1 MSALS
6 ASSPLDPPPHFTPIH
21 PHLYRSSSLTSS
33 HFSFLRPLQ
42 LNSILSL
49 GPELP
54 SRALQHYCQEGE
66 GKGVRFVHLGAG
78 RGREQGDWR
87 PVREEVIK
95 EALEFVLLKGNMPC
109 LVMDQ

>member
-1 MSALS
+1 MTSLS
-6 ASSPLDPPPHFTPIH
+6 APSPLDPPPHFTLIH
-21 PHLYRSSSLTSS
+21 PHLYRSSSLSS
-33 HFSFLRPLQ
+33 THFAFLRPLH
-42 LNSILSL
+42 LTSILSL

-54 SRALQHYCQEGE
+54 SRALQHYLQEGE
-66 GKGVRFVHLGAG
+66 GKAVRFVHLGAG

-95 EALEFVLLKGNMPC
+95 EALEFVLRKDNMPC